1 MLISAAKIT
10 TTINYNSE
18 NVMNK
23 IIGLAILV
31 AGAILLYFGY
41 TEYNSTASEV
51 TEMVT
56 GNPTDNAIWFLVGG
70 AVAAIVGL
78 GIILKK

>member
-1 MLISAAKIT
+1 
-10 TTINYNSE
+10 
-18 NVMNK
+18 MNK
-23 IIGLAILV
+23 IIGLALLV

-41 TEYNSTASEV
+41 TEYNSTASQA

-78 GIILKK
+78 GFIVKK

>member
-1 MLISAAKIT
+1 
-10 TTINYNSE
+10 
-18 NVMNK
+18 MNK
-23 IIGLAILV
+23 IIGLALLV

-41 TEYNSTASEV
+41 TEYNSTASQV
-51 TEMVT
+51 TELVT

-78 GIILKK
+78 GFIIKK

>member
-1 MLISAAKIT
+1 
-10 TTINYNSE
+10 
-18 NVMNK
+18 MNK
-23 IIGLAILV
+23 IIGLALLV

-41 TEYNSTASEV
+41 TEYNSTASQV

-70 AVAAIVGL
+70 AVSAIVGL
-78 GIILKK
+78 GFIVRK

>member
-1 MLISAAKIT
+1 
-10 TTINYNSE
+10 
-18 NVMNK
+18 MNK
-23 IIGLAILV
+23 IIGLALLI

-41 TEYNSTASEV
+41 TEYHSTASKV

-70 AVAAIVGL
+70 AVAAIIGVGML
-78 GIILKK
+78 LKK

>member
-1 MLISAAKIT
+1 
-10 TTINYNSE
+10 
-18 NVMNK
+18 MNK

-41 TEYNSTASEV
+41 TEYNSTASEM

-70 AVAAIVGL
+70 AVAIIVGL
-78 GIILKK
+78 GAILKK

>member
-1 MLISAAKIT
+1 
-10 TTINYNSE
+10 
-18 NVMNK
+18 MNK
-23 IIGLAILV
+23 IIGLALLV

-41 TEYNSTASEV
+41 TEYNSTASQL

-78 GIILKK
+78 GFIVKK

>member
-1 MLISAAKIT
+1 
-10 TTINYNSE
+10 
-18 NVMNK
+18 MNK
-23 IIGLAILV
+23 IIGLALIV

-41 TEYNSTASEV
+41 TEYNSTASQV

-78 GIILKK
+78 GFIIKK

>member
-1 MLISAAKIT
+1 ME
-10 TTINYNSE
+10 IN
-18 NVMNK
+18 MNK

-41 TEYNSTASEV
+41 TEYNSNASKV
-51 TEMVT
+51 TELVT

-70 AVAAIVGL
+70 AVAVIVGL
-78 GIILKK
+78 GVILKK